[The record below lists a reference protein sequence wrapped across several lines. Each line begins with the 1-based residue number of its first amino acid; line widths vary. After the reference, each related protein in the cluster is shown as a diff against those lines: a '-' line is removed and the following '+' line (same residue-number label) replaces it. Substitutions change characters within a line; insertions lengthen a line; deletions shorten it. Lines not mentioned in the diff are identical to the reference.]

1 MLTKYVQD
9 VRRLVA
15 TCMCQVL
22 RFPKDYV
29 TQRQRTIRAYS
40 LCESLVIRD
49 ICAIYVIH
57 SVSSRAQMNVFDR
70 LGYTK
75 LYTVLTLILC
85 SCMRF
90 LRDAYFGFPRPFH
103 VCLMDLNH

>member
-1 MLTKYVQD
+1 MKYAQD

-22 RFPKDYV
+22 RFDKDYV

-40 LCESLVIRD
+40 SCESLVIRD

-57 SVSSRAQMNVFDR
+57 SVSSRAQMNVLTGWDIR
-70 LGYTK
+70 SVCVLCIVYTQ
-75 LYTVLTLILC
+75 
-85 SCMRF
+85 F
-90 LRDAYFGFPRPFH
+90 L
-103 VCLMDLNH
+103 L